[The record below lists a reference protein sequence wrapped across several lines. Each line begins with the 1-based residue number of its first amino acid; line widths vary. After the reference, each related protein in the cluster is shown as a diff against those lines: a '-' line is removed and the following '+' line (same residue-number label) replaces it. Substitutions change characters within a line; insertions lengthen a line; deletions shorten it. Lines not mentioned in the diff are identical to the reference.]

1 MTDGMTG
8 NIFAIKRY
16 AIHDGPNIR
25 TTVFFKGC
33 PLKCRWCHNPE
44 GMDSRLS
51 LIWIKAR
58 CIGCGA
64 CVSGCPT
71 QSLSMVGEEIVRN
84 DATCERCHECV
95 TICPALAHEAVGWKT
110 SVDEIIKEIKKDTPF
125 YDESG
130 GGVTFSGGEPL
141 LQSAFLLELLQECG
155 RLGVHRAVDTA
166 AFAETELVFRVAEHC
181 DLFLIDLKHM
191 DSEKHRL
198 YTGVPNEL
206 IQKNIF
212 ELARAGHAL
221 QIRIP
226 LIEGV
231 NSDDENMR
239 LSGEFLAGLA
249 NPPGVDLLP
258 YHSIA
263 GSKYTKMGRENPGM
277 EFTTVGRERLDA
289 CAENLTRMGLNVRI
303 GG

>member
-1 MTDGMTG
+1 MTG

-25 TTVFFKGC
+25 TTIFLKGC
-33 PLKCRWCHNPE
+33 PLKCWWCHNPE
-44 GMDSRLS
+44 GMDSTLS
-51 LIWIKAR
+51 LIWNKEK
-58 CIGCGA
+58 CIGCGD
-64 CVSGCPT
+64 CLNGCPT
-71 QSLSMVGEEIVRN
+71 QSLSMAGEGIVRN
-84 DATCERCHECV
+84 DATCEGCHECV
-95 TICPALAHEAVGWKT
+95 SICPALAHEAVGWKA

-141 LQSAFLLELLQECG
+141 MQSAFLLELLRECG
-155 RLGVHRAVDTA
+155 RLGVHRAVDTS
-166 AFAETELVFRVAEHC
+166 AFAETDLLLKVAEHC
-181 DLFLIDLKHM
+181 ELFLVDLKHM

-206 IQKNIF
+206 IRKNIC
-212 ELARAGHAL
+212 ELVQRGHAL
-221 QIRIP
+221 HIRIP

-231 NSDDENMR
+231 NNDEENMR
-239 LSGEFLAGLA
+239 LSGEFLAGLL

-258 YHSIA
+258 YHSTA
-263 GSKYTKMGRENPGM
+263 GSKYTKMGRENPGV
-277 EFTTVGRERLDA
+277 EFKAVSRERVAA
-289 CAENLTRMGLNVRI
+289 CAEVLTRMGLNVQI